1 MATVQTTYPV
11 NIPRTKVG
19 HVPNMLQAD
28 IISRTVETVAGVA
41 FGAPVAQGADPLGC
55 IAYAGTGF
63 IGVAVRDRAI
73 RHTAAD
79 IFLQYD
85 SARILRKGPISVIA
99 AVNVVAGDLV
109 YVTSAGAFTNSA
121 SGNVQ
126 IPNSRWET
134 TTLAGAVGD
143 IFIK

>member
-1 MATVQTTYPV
+1 MPAVQTSYPV
-11 NIPRTKVG
+11 NISRSKPG

-28 IISRTVETVAGVA
+28 EISRNVETVAGVA

-63 IGVAVRDRAI
+63 IGVAVRERSI

-85 SARILRKGPISVIA
+85 SARILRKGPISVLA
-99 AVNVVAGDLV
+99 NVNVVAGDPV
-109 YVTSAGAFTNSA
+109 YVTAAGLFTNVATS
-121 SGNVQ
+121 NFL

-134 TTLAGAVGD
+134 TTTAGNVGD

>member
-1 MATVQTTYPV
+1 MPAVQTTYPV
-11 NIPRTKVG
+11 NIPRSKVG

-28 IISRTVETVAGVA
+28 VISRNVESVAGVA
-41 FGAPVAQGADPLGC
+41 FGAPVAQGADALGC

-63 IGVAVRDRAI
+63 IGVVMRDRAI

-79 IFLQYD
+79 IFLQSD
-85 SARILRKGPISVIA
+85 SARILRKGPISVLA
-99 AVNVVAGDLV
+99 NVNVAAGDPV
-109 YVTSAGAFTNSA
+109 YVTAAGLFTNSA
-121 SGNVQ
+121 SGNFL

-134 TTLAGAVGD
+134 TTTAGNVGD